1 VIRWRLVAAACPVV
15 ARVACIAPSAD
26 DESRAADR
34 RSQESARP
42 PDPNAGQVVEAG
54 PVRGDDD
61 PASCERGGGDDEV
74 VGATWS
80 AGFAYG
86 YEQLGVRSSDVDVVA
101 DDGQCLD
108 DVVEERLSR
117 LSALA
122 RGDVDA
128 DAELGDRDGSNGGLV
143 VVGDEFVEVQ
153 R

>member
-1 VIRWRLVAAACPVV
+1 
-15 ARVACIAPSAD
+15 
-26 DESRAADR
+26 
-34 RSQESARP
+34 
-42 PDPNAGQVVEAG
+42 
-54 PVRGDDD
+54 
-61 PASCERGGGDDEV
+61 
-74 VGATWS
+74 
-80 AGFAYG
+80 
-86 YEQLGVRSSDVDVVA
+86 VRSSDVDVVA